1 MKKRFY
7 VFCLGI
13 SVLAGCTSSSNQSG
27 LGQEMTD
34 STNVAIAKD
43 QNIVFP
49 SPLQIASIFRKSGLI
64 YMDNI
69 TNDVNNLNKY
79 ESQISKSLNFGVYSA
94 DLAYSV
100 LNNQK
105 QNSLEYLKC
114 VRKLS
119 NDLGISSVFNAESLF
134 ESFEKNVGHED
145 SLIQILSVVQEKLD
159 DHLQATESEHAGTIY
174 FIGGWVEAMYL
185 GTQVMESSDN
195 VELTQHMMEQTAL
208 LELIMRAIQVNPY
221 KNDPQISS
229 INSKLEA
236 LNKMVYSFEFIKG
249 RQIDEIPMEE
259 VELTGDEIQKLSLSI
274 EELRSIVV
282 NS

>member
-7 VFCLGI
+7 VFCLGF
-13 SVLAGCTSSSNQSG
+13 SVLAGCTSNSSQSG
-27 LGQEMTD
+27 LNQDMAD
-34 STNVAIAKD
+34 STSAAMAKD

-69 TNDVNNLNKY
+69 TNDANAVNKY

-114 VRKLS
+114 VKKLS
-119 NDLGISSVFNAESLF
+119 NDLGISSVFNAENLF
-134 ESFEKNVGHED
+134 ESFEKNVGQED
-145 SLIQILSVVQEKLD
+145 SLIQILSIVQEKLD
-159 DHLQATESEHAGTIY
+159 DHLQQTESEHAGTLY
-174 FIGGWVEAMYL
+174 FIGGWIEAMYL
-185 GTQVMESSDN
+185 GTQVMASSDN
-195 VELTQHMMEQTAL
+195 ATLTQHMMEQTAL
-208 LELIMRAIQVNPY
+208 LELIIRAIEVNPF
-221 KNDPQISS
+221 KDDQLISK
-229 INSKLEA
+229 INGELGA

-249 RQIDEIPMEE
+249 RQIDEIPLDE
-259 VELTGDEIQKLSLSI
+259 VELTGDEIQKLSSSI
-274 EELRSIVV
+274 EALRSIVV